1 MPDIA
6 LIGEGT
12 FLFKKL
18 FHGLGVTYQFLQPET
33 LGSPFLP
40 QYRMLM
46 IPTGFANPQYSK
58 ALPALQRSRS
68 NIAEFV
74 KKGAFSPSSAASSRA
89 QLRMAA
95 AEAEIHLRLWI
106 ALCRALTA

>member
-33 LGSPFLP
+33 LGSPFCP
-40 QYRMLM
+40 S
-46 IPTGFANPQYSK
+46 TG
-58 ALPALQRSRS
+58 
-68 NIAEFV
+68 
-74 KKGAFSPSSAASSRA
+74 
-89 QLRMAA
+89 
-95 AEAEIHLRLWI
+95 
-106 ALCRALTA
+106 C